1 MLRSPVQDWL
11 LRPAAVVAGP
21 GELAYLR
28 QLDPVYRELGIHR
41 PPLVPRLFAW
51 LLPSVLDPGKVREFR
66 EARTS
71 NPGLASTLAGEAE
84 DKARRVLQDILR
96 ERLEL
101 TEARAF
107 TLAEGRARRW
117 RKGVEAMLRA
127 EIERTLREAEPMGP
141 AWVFPDGKRQER
153 HLAYLCAASL
163 WGEDLV
169 ESCLE
174 TAGQHLELGHRN
186 RWREFVIVVPPPR

>member
-1 MLRSPVQDWL
+1 MHIETQFSIFMVNKPGVLAQVLNKFADAKINIIALTMMDSVEHGVMRVVTGSP
-11 LRPAAVVAGP
+11 
-21 GELAYLR
+21 
-28 QLDPVYRELGIHR
+28 
-41 PPLVPRLFAW
+41 
-51 LLPSVLDPGKVREFR
+51 
-66 EARTS
+66 
-71 NPGLASTLAGEAE
+71 
-84 DKARRVLQDILR
+84 DKTRRILQDILR

-101 TEARAF
+101 TETRAF
-107 TLAEGRARRW
+107 TLADGRARRW
-117 RKGVEAMLRA
+117 RKGVEAMLRS
-127 EIERTLREAEPMGP
+127 EIERTLREAEPLGP